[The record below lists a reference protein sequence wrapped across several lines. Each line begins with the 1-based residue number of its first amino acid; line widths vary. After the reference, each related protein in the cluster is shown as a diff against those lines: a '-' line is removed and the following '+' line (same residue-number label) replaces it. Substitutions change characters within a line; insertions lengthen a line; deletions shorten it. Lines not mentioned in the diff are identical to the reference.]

1 MKKEF
6 VTYEQEL
13 ALKELGCYISF
24 ETIEYERRLY
34 VDSGGNETNESYVKE
49 IKKRKILYQQ
59 AFRFFREKYNLSGFT
74 LPWGDGL
81 FDYRIYS
88 TKEGEHLFNS
98 PEYSTTEE
106 SESACLD
113 NLIEIVKD
121 LAVAE

>member
-6 VTYEQEL
+6 LTYEQEL
-13 ALKELGCYISF
+13 ALKKLGCYINF
-24 ETIEYERRLY
+24 ETIEYKRRFY
-34 VDSGGNETNESYVKE
+34 VDSGGNETNESYIQE
-49 IKKRKILYQQ
+49 IKKRGILYQQ